1 MGYSPWGRK
10 ESDTTEQLHHFSIKK
25 RFQLLVLTMFS
36 HYFLKL
42 FHVALPFILVCIL
55 SHINIRVCVYEPGE
69 WESLTLVWVCIY
81 PGSC

>member
-36 HYFLKL
+36 HYFLKP

-55 SHINIRVCVYEPGE
+55 SHINIRVCVYMNLEN
-69 WESLTLVWVCIY
+69 
-81 PGSC
+81 GSH